1 MIVVQMEATEV
12 MEAVEEAEEADVT
25 RQAILTEVMEA
36 RETMGEEAEEGLHIV
51 VTNLHSLLREMAEQA
66 RRDMEETKGI
76 QLHLSLMEIL
86 NLEARAVLV

>member
-25 RQAILTEVMEA
+25 RQAILTEAMEA
-36 RETMGEEAEEGLHIV
+36 RETMGEAVVEGLHIV

-66 RRDMEETKGI
+66 RKDMEETMGI
-76 QLHLSLMEIL
+76 QLHLSLMEVRHM
-86 NLEARAVLV
+86 EARAVLV